1 MSNIVGGTAHIAD
14 QVAVASQQHLRQS
27 SSVLHAAVNAASQ
40 ASTLVITCHTMLQS
54 MQHPKHFVPAS
65 GAVLVT
71 PDGKWPA
78 PDQEDALEDAL
89 KKCGIKRWE
98 LYKVDNSSSAAAP
111 LTVPEGPMKTVES
124 EVV

>member
-1 MSNIVGGTAHIAD
+1 M
-14 QVAVASQQHLRQS
+14 R
-27 SSVLHAAVNAASQ
+27 
-40 ASTLVITCHTMLQS
+40 QS
-54 MQHPKHFVPAS
+54 MQHPKHFVPTP

-78 PDQEDALEDAL
+78 ADQEDALEDAL

-111 LTVPEGPMKTVES
+111 LTVPEGPMKTVEP
-124 EVV
+124 EMV

>member
-1 MSNIVGGTAHIAD
+1 LHANSIHHSHHLSFH
-14 QVAVASQQHLRQS
+14 AVVNAVSQHL
-27 SSVLHAAVNAASQ
+27 VL
-40 ASTLVITCHTMLQS
+40 
-54 MQHPKHFVPAS
+54 AS

-89 KKCGIKRWE
+89 EKCGIKRWE

-111 LTVPEGPMKTVES
+111 LTVPEGPMKTIEP